1 MTVTL
6 DDIRAAAAL
15 IEGAVVR
22 TPSVYS
28 DALSQALGADIVL
41 KLENLQATGSFKTR
55 GALVKLQSIS
65 KAEARSGVIAMSAGN
80 HAQGVAYHA
89 QKLGIR
95 ATIVMPRNTPFGKVE
110 HTEKLGARVM
120 LKGESMAEATRF
132 AKELAEKEKLNFVH
146 PYDDDRIIAGQGTIA
161 LEMLADDPD
170 LDTLVVPIGGG
181 GLISGIAV
189 AARALKPGVRI
200 FGVEAELYPSMHRA
214 LRGLKFADGGQTL
227 ADGIAVKTPG
237 RRTRAIVKRLVEK
250 VLLVGEPDLEN
261 AVQMMVA
268 FENLVAEGAGAAPL
282 AALVRHRK
290 QIPGRRVGLVVSG
303 GNIDRRLLA
312 TILPSRPRP
321 RRKDGA
327 PQGRDTGYAGDP
339 RQGGAADRRERR
351 QYHRDLPPPAVLRRA
366 GQDGRV
372 GRRGRN
378 PQRRPRERNRHPPHG
393 RRISHAALEQH
404 GARQCRLRGLFGI
417 ATYRLNHSRRTKAF
431 GGCAGCCVARGSPLG
446 RWRFR

>member
-28 DALSQALGADIVL
+28 DALSQALGVDIVL

-214 LRGLKFADGGQTL
+214 LRGLKFAGGGQTL

-268 FENLVAEGAGAAPL
+268 LENLVAEGAGAAPL

-312 TILPSRPRP
+312 TILMRGLAREGRMARLRVEIQDTPGTLAKVGRLIGE
-321 RRKDGA
+321 KDGNIIEIYHHRLFYDVPVKMA
-327 PQGRDTGYAGDP
+327 ELDVVVETRNAAHVSEIVSHLTE
-339 RQGGAADRRERR
+339 GGFPTR
-351 QYHRDLPPPAVLRRA
+351 LL
-366 GQDGRV
+366 
-372 GRRGRN
+372 
-378 PQRRPRERNRHPPHG
+378 
-393 RRISHAALEQH
+393 SSTALEN
-404 GARQCRLRGLFGI
+404 AD
-417 ATYRLNHSRRTKAF
+417 
-431 GGCAGCCVARGSPLG
+431 
-446 RWRFR
+446 

>member
-214 LRGLKFADGGQTL
+214 LRGLKFAGGGQTL

-312 TILPSRPRP
+312 TILMRGLAREGRMARLRVEIQDTPGTLAKVGRLIGE
-321 RRKDGA
+321 KDGNIIEIYHHRLFYDVPVKMA
-327 PQGRDTGYAGDP
+327 ELDVVVETRNAAHVSEIVIHLTE
-339 RQGGAADRRERR
+339 GGFPTR
-351 QYHRDLPPPAVLRRA
+351 LL
-366 GQDGRV
+366 
-372 GRRGRN
+372 
-378 PQRRPRERNRHPPHG
+378 
-393 RRISHAALEQH
+393 SSTALD
-404 GARQCRLRGLFGI
+404 
-417 ATYRLNHSRRTKAF
+417 N
-431 GGCAGCCVARGSPLG
+431 VD
-446 RWRFR
+446 

>member
-120 LKGESMAEATRF
+120 LEGESMAEATRF

-146 PYDDDRIIAGQGTIA
+146 PYDDDHIIAGQGTIA

-214 LRGLKFADGGQTL
+214 LRGLKFAGGGQTL

-268 FENLVAEGAGAAPL
+268 VENLVAEGAGAAPL

-312 TILPSRPRP
+312 TILMRGLAREGRMARLRVEIQDTPGTLAKVGRLIGE
-321 RRKDGA
+321 KDGNIIEIYHHRLFYDVPVKMA
-327 PQGRDTGYAGDP
+327 ELDVVVETRNAAHVSEIVTHLTE
-339 RQGGAADRRERR
+339 GGFPTR
-351 QYHRDLPPPAVLRRA
+351 LL
-366 GQDGRV
+366 
-372 GRRGRN
+372 
-378 PQRRPRERNRHPPHG
+378 
-393 RRISHAALEQH
+393 SSTALEN
-404 GARQCRLRGLFGI
+404 AD
-417 ATYRLNHSRRTKAF
+417 
-431 GGCAGCCVARGSPLG
+431 
-446 RWRFR
+446 

>member
-214 LRGLKFADGGQTL
+214 LRGLKFAGGGQTL

-268 FENLVAEGAGAAPL
+268 LENLVAEGAGAAPL

-312 TILPSRPRP
+312 TILMRGLAREGRMARLRVEIQDTPGTLAKVGRLIGE
-321 RRKDGA
+321 KDGNIIEIYHHRLFYDVPVKMA
-327 PQGRDTGYAGDP
+327 ELDVVVETRNAAHVSEIVIHLTE
-339 RQGGAADRRERR
+339 GGFPTR
-351 QYHRDLPPPAVLRRA
+351 LL
-366 GQDGRV
+366 
-372 GRRGRN
+372 
-378 PQRRPRERNRHPPHG
+378 
-393 RRISHAALEQH
+393 SSTALD
-404 GARQCRLRGLFGI
+404 
-417 ATYRLNHSRRTKAF
+417 N
-431 GGCAGCCVARGSPLG
+431 VD
-446 RWRFR
+446 

>member
-55 GALVKLQSIS
+55 GALVKLQSFS

-214 LRGLKFADGGQTL
+214 LRGLKFAGGGQTL

-312 TILPSRPRP
+312 TILMRGLAREGRMARLRVEIQDTPGTLAKVGRLIGE
-321 RRKDGA
+321 KDGNIIEIYHHRLFYDVPVKMA
-327 PQGRDTGYAGDP
+327 ELDVVVETRNAAHVSEIVIHLTE
-339 RQGGAADRRERR
+339 GGFPTR
-351 QYHRDLPPPAVLRRA
+351 LL
-366 GQDGRV
+366 
-372 GRRGRN
+372 
-378 PQRRPRERNRHPPHG
+378 
-393 RRISHAALEQH
+393 SSTALD
-404 GARQCRLRGLFGI
+404 
-417 ATYRLNHSRRTKAF
+417 N
-431 GGCAGCCVARGSPLG
+431 VD
-446 RWRFR
+446 